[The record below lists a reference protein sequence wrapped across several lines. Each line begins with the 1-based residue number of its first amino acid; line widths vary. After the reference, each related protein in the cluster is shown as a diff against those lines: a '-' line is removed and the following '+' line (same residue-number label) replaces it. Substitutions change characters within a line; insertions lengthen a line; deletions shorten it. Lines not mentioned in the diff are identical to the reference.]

1 MERKRILVV
10 EDEGIVARDIQCRL
24 VAMGFAAAGW
34 VTTGPDAVLA
44 VRDDPPDLVLMDI
57 HLKGEMDGVD
67 AARTIHADHDV
78 PVVYLTAHA
87 DAATLERAMPT
98 EPFGYVLKPFQ
109 DRELQVAL
117 EIALFKHDT
126 QMTLRR
132 QEEELRRVNGDMA
145 AEKAF
150 LAALFASMPSAV
162 LVVDSSGEVRSTNA
176 SLDGDP
182 QQRATDTMHFVPG
195 DIVRCVNAI
204 DSPGSCG
211 NLEVCTRCNLRSS
224 ITDALRGARVHRRRA
239 EIIVRDRTGTSR
251 STVAMVSAA
260 PFDHGGDRMAVVIVE
275 DITELE
281 VLLRLVNG

>member
-1 MERKRILVV
+1 MEGKRILVV

-24 VAMGFAAAGW
+24 VAMGFAATGW
-34 VTTGPDAVLA
+34 VTTGPDAVVA

-67 AARTIHADHDV
+67 TARAIQAEHDV

-87 DAATLERAMPT
+87 DAATLERAMST

-109 DRELQVAL
+109 EQELRFAL
-117 EIALFKHDT
+117 EIALFKHGT
-126 QMTLRR
+126 ERTLRR
-132 QEEELRRVNGDMA
+132 QEEDLRRVNGDLN
-145 AEKAF
+145 AERAF
-150 LAALFASMPSAV
+150 LSALFASMPSAI
-162 LVVDSSGEVRSTNA
+162 LVVDSGGEVRSTNA

-182 QQRATDTMHFVPG
+182 LAGTMHVLPG
-195 DIVRCVNAI
+195 DIVRCVNAL

-211 NLEVCTRCNLRSS
+211 SLEVCTRCNVRSA
-224 ITDALRGARVHRRRA
+224 ITDALRGERVHRRRA
-239 EIIVRDRTGTSR
+239 EIIVRDRSGYPR

-260 PFDHGGDRMAVVIVE
+260 PFDRGGNRTAVAIVE

-281 VLLRLVNG
+281 VLRQLVNG